1 MFVVNPLPR
10 VKMNPCFATGD
21 CQQLLHRYCAGVS
34 LSCYKEMK
42 REGDSFYCYGCSERR
57 NKRDLAVLKHTV
69 ELLKQ
74 EIAELKKTLS
84 QVQSESNV
92 PPQDC
97 GTHSQPSYASITG
110 SGESVTDTRPK
121 PQVVTTKERYHLD
134 KKFNIIIYGIKE
146 CQKGT
151 SKRERLESD
160 LNSVVSVLTGVDNTI
175 QSQSIKDIYRL
186 GKFSQYHKYPR
197 PLLVKFIRAADASTI
212 LSKKSS
218 CESPCVH

>member
-1 MFVVNPLPR
+1 MPPKKKAQSSASSSKESCCVCCQPI
-10 VKMNPCFATGD
+10 ATGKDESLFCNGD

-34 LSCYKEMK
+34 LSCYKEIK
-42 REGDSFYCYGCSERR
+42 GKGDSFYCYGCSERR
-57 NKRDLAVLKHTV
+57 NKRDLTVLKHTV

-175 QSQSIKDIYRL
+175 QS
-186 GKFSQYHKYPR
+186 
-197 PLLVKFIRAADASTI
+197 
-212 LSKKSS
+212 
-218 CESPCVH
+218 